1 MLEIYFNFP
10 SVIHFLLR
18 VLYRAFLEVEC
29 KKTWGPVHLVLSRM
43 CSREY
48 GAGREGRGGEEK
60 ERVREGE
67 SQSAAGELARRL
79 TSSSKAIS
87 TVKRTQ
93 R

>member
-29 KKTWGPVHLVLSRM
+29 KKTWRPVHLAPSRV

-48 GAGREGRGGEEK
+48 GAGREGRGGG
-60 ERVREGE
+60 ERVREGY
-67 SQSAAGELARRL
+67 SQSAEGELARRL